1 MKEISKLPYSDRR
14 VIVIAPKDRKEL
26 NKSNV
31 NWKKA
36 TSLGVTTTAAAISL
50 GLPLWGTVAI
60 STASTLIEG
69 IMKNKPNEQKELSQ
83 EDDSTEENYGGIVA
97 MDSSSAISQLEFP
110 PGHPVID
117 HAYVGHPLVPKRYIP
132 SAVFH
137 STLFEE
143 KVNELVTLLASL
155 GATRVRVMCHK
166 GYRSRYG
173 ADAGIQTPIKGVGI
187 DAGIS
192 SERNI
197 QQSAVFEEHYRP
209 TGKICTPDDL
219 LWLEHEHSWQSLAN
233 RRINHGLIK
242 FQVSLKYEDDYG
254 INANMKVGL
263 ESIGFKL
270 GGQFSNFESTVWEFD
285 GEFE

>member
-1 MKEISKLPYSDRR
+1 MKEISKLPYTDRR

-219 LWLEHEHSWQSLAN
+219 
-233 RRINHGLIK
+233 
-242 FQVSLKYEDDYG
+242 
-254 INANMKVGL
+254 
-263 ESIGFKL
+263 
-270 GGQFSNFESTVWEFD
+270 
-285 GEFE
+285 